1 MWCLSERYFILFI
14 LSFRISKQQIK
25 TNMSLESIYKVLW
38 RCLCGCWCI
47 SMKILLIL
55 STTTKKK
62 NKNIRI
68 RRSIFISHS
77 IPNKYILF
85 FVSIRICSEFLNMI
99 FIDRWNFTVC
109 VIYIIYWL
117 TNRFIRFSRHSYRW
131 IDRYA
136 M

>member
-47 SMKILLIL
+47 SLEILLIL
-55 STTTKKK
+55 STTKRKKQK
-62 NKNIRI
+62 YSDQKIHFHLSLNSEYI
-68 RRSIFISHS
+68 
-77 IPNKYILF
+77 YILF

-109 VIYIIYWL
+109 VIYIYTDWRTDSFDFLVIL
-117 TNRFIRFSRHSYRW
+117 
-131 IDRYA
+131 IDG
-136 M
+136 